1 MNPEEKHEAHQPQE
15 DDRSKVVDPSEDLV
29 YKGGYTNDPLTVL
42 GNPAVAPQTLN
53 DARDLRP
60 DLFREPEED
69 EV

>member
-1 MNPEEKHEAHQPQE
+1 MNPEQNDETNKPQA

-29 YKGGYTNDPLTVL
+29 YKGGYTNDPLTIL
-42 GNPAVAPQTLN
+42 GNPAVTPQTLS

-69 EV
+69 EA